1 MPRIK
6 GADEYTD
13 GEFPLDPV
21 IAADEYRMR
30 VAGFKEYVQPPG
42 KYNKTAEDRVLFRM
56 EVLHQVDDAD
66 ADVTDI
72 DGNQLPEDFTVPFFY
87 DPKRTGIWQGK
98 VAKSRKFLASALNVP
113 VEEPIEFDD
122 YDQLVGK
129 EMIGSII
136 VSRNKD
142 NDKVNRIESVRPA
155 RKAKTAAPKKTV
167 AETAKEEFPDAKVT
181 EEDDDF

>member
-6 GADEYTD
+6 GADEYES

-21 IAADEYRMR
+21 IDADEYRLR
-30 VAGFKEYVQPPG
+30 VAGYKEYVQPPG
-42 KYNKTAEDRVLFRM
+42 KFNKTEEDRVLFRM
-56 EVLHQVDDAD
+56 EVLHQVDDSE
-66 ADVTDI
+66 ADVEDQ

-98 VAKSRKFLASALNVP
+98 VAKSRKFLAAALNVP
-113 VEEPIEFDD
+113 VEEPIEFED
-122 YDQLVGK
+122 YEDLVGK

-136 VSRNKD
+136 VARNKD
-142 NDKVNRIESVRPA
+142 NEKVNRIESVRPV
-155 RKAKTAAPKKTV
+155 RKAKAAAPKKSV
-167 AETAKEEFPDAKVT
+167 AEAAKEEFPDAKVT